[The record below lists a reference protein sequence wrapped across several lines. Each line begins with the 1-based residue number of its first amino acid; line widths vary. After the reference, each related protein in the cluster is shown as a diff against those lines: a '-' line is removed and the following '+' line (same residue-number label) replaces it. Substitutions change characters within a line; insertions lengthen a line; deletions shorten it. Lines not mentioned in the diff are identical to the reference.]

1 MTSNESIVLCK
12 NCRQN
17 IDANK
22 MFLHEGFC
30 KRNNVFCQHCEK
42 VFLKEDY
49 SDHLKEISKK
59 ESSKK
64 ESSPTKKKATE
75 QKTSI
80 DVKDI
85 KHHTKLK
92 INKAIIKYEQLPW
105 EEQYKI
111 NNPIIIE
118 TNGEIISKKN
128 KNEFLLPFLG
138 IDYIQ
143 NSRNFEND
151 ASLQNQEKS
160 INETNNLYDYGDIHY
175 NNYKNNQR
183 VMKKVC
189 STNNMSINKIYT
201 NNKFNIQNNILID
214 QNNNYKLMNMSIKE
228 DKINNINND
237 LMNFLMDKDKMNYN
251 NNNMINSQ
259 PSIVK
264 VIKIKNGNS
273 IRKNYK
279 INNVNENYQKNQNS
293 ININKKLYPNNKF
306 KKIKR
311 VFNTNES
318 ISDRYFYL
326 DNKNSIYNINNTSYT
341 LDENIKSNNNDIDNN
356 NYNDNYENN
365 YYEIK
370 NNNDNDNNF
379 QNNNNNHEECSKNNN
394 NSSKKNKSKYKTNTL
409 FNPIRKTKLNEIK
422 KFKKTIKK
430 ITTDNINNYNDSESN
445 IKEPSDNVLKK
456 NVKHKNLVIKEKSV
470 DDIIEPVIDNNK
482 IIIQETKYY
491 NEIKLCKYCN
501 CYTFDL
507 NIHYKSCLNRIEKLK
522 ERRNLNKSNIPA
534 EIKKDIPEQNQK
546 LDIDNRVNTEGIKQN
561 EDIQQTNK
569 ILNEEKRIIKRKIL
583 RPCVIGYKTEDN
595 KESNSPKY
603 NINGLKNSD
612 YKNYKHKKIYVLS
625 KKNNKIKINRN
636 FKNSTPV
643 KSVKL
648 EHFKNMKF
656 NNSLNNVY
664 DPISFYTQKTSKKI
678 IVPKN
683 NNTEITGYSI
693 KSYRA
698 SEHLK
703 L

>member
-17 IDANK
+17 IDKNK

-30 KRNNVFCQHCEK
+30 KRNNVFCHHCEK

-59 ESSKK
+59 ESPKK
-64 ESSPTKKKATE
+64 QSSSTKKKATK
-75 QKTSI
+75 QKMSI
-80 DVKDI
+80 DVKNI
-85 KHHTKLK
+85 NHHSKFK

-143 NSRNFEND
+143 NSSNFDND
-151 ASLQNQEKS
+151 DAVLNQEKS
-160 INETNNLYDYGDIHY
+160 INESNNLYDYGDIHY
-175 NNYKNNQR
+175 NNYKNIQR

-189 STNNMSINKIYT
+189 SNNNMNINKIIT
-201 NNKFNIQNNILID
+201 NNKFNIQNNILFD
-214 QNNNYKLMNMSIKE
+214 QNNNYNMLIKE

-237 LMNFLMDKDKMNYN
+237 LMNFLMDKDKMNSN
-251 NNNMINSQ
+251 NNNMINYQ
-259 PSIVK
+259 PSKIK
-264 VIKIKNGNS
+264 DIKIKNDNS

-279 INNVNENYQKNQNS
+279 INNLNENYQKNQNCL
-293 ININKKLYPNNKF
+293 NINKKIYPNKL

-318 ISDRYFYL
+318 ITDRYYNL
-326 DNKNSIYNINNTSYT
+326 DNKNRIYNIINTSYT
-341 LDENIKSNNNDIDNN
+341 PNEDIKNNNNDLDNN
-356 NYNDNYENN
+356 NNNDNYENN
-365 YYEIK
+365 FYEIK
-370 NNNDNDNNF
+370 NNNNIDTNF
-379 QNNNNNHEECSKNNN
+379 QDTNNNHEEYSKNNN
-394 NSSKKNKSKYKTNTL
+394 NNNLKNKSKYKTNTL

-422 KFKKTIKK
+422 KFKKKIKK
-430 ITTDNINNYNDSESN
+430 ITTDNIYNYNDSEPN
-445 IKEPSDNVLKK
+445 IKEPTDNILKK
-456 NVKHKNLVIKEKSV
+456 KFKQKNLVIKEKSA
-470 DDIIEPVIDNNK
+470 DNIIEPIIDNNK
-482 IIIQETKYY
+482 IIMQETKYY

-522 ERRNLNKSNIPA
+522 KRRNLNKRNMPT
-534 EIKKDIPEQNQK
+534 EIKKDIPEPNQQ
-546 LDIDNRVNTEGIKQN
+546 LDIGYEDNTEGLKQN
-561 EDIQQTNK
+561 KDIQQTNK
-569 ILNEEKRIIKRKIL
+569 ILNKEKIIFKRKIL
-583 RPCVIGYKTEDN
+583 QPCVIGYKTEDN
-595 KESNSPKY
+595 KESNSPKN
-603 NINGLKNSD
+603 NINGLINTD
-612 YKNYKHKKIYVLS
+612 YRNYKHKKIYVLS
-625 KKNNKIKINRN
+625 KKNNKIKINKN
-636 FKNSTPV
+636 FKNSTPI

-648 EHFKNMKF
+648 EHFKNMKL
-656 NNSLNNVY
+656 NNSFNNVY
-664 DPISFYTQKTSKKI
+664 NPISFDNQKKNKKI

-683 NNTEITGYSI
+683 NNNKMTGYSI
-693 KSYRA
+693 KSYRT